1 MKLTYQ
7 TGIATLIQ
15 FISFSLLTFA
25 SQVSSVITTCHKD
38 GSNCVS
44 NLLTSVILYVLV
56 AIAFG
61 IIWII
66 GYGAQVRRS
75 KRLAQLLIC
84 IEAFVA
90 LVAIFSFKLSLHHHK
105 NVPGLATSFII
116 LLIAVWVIS
125 LAWRLMR
132 AGGGRVVTRQ
142 RDRKRP
148 ANS

>member
-25 SQVSSVITTCHKD
+25 SQVGSVITTCHKD

-66 GYGAQVRRS
+66 GYGAQERRS

-84 IEAFVA
+84 IESFVA
-90 LVAIFSFKLSLHHHK
+90 LVAIFSLKLSLHRSK
-105 NVPGLATSFII
+105 NILGLATSFII
-116 LLIAVWVIS
+116 LVVAVWTIS

-132 AGGGRVVTRQ
+132 AGGGRVVVNQ
-142 RDRKRP
+142 RRRHKKLV
-148 ANS
+148 N